1 MKITF
6 PGPHLKIFVSLT
18 VVLFISGLPQPL
30 LCQISLF
37 QHYKC
42 PSLLQ
47 TSLLYMSRIQLLRLQ
62 SLGVIFVQF
71 YSASFKITKFHVIL
85 NITGENNHTL
95 LLKLMYRKHIR
106 YQQQLI
112 IIRLVGFYFD
122 VYLDIINID
131 PIC

>member
-1 MKITF
+1 MKITILCQF
-6 PGPHLKIFVSLT
+6 DLYFLIL
-18 VVLFISGLPQPL
+18 GLPQPL
-30 LCQISLF
+30 LYQISLF

-47 TSLLYMSRIQLLRLQ
+47 TSLLYMSRIQLPRLQ

-95 LLKLMYRKHIR
+95 IIEMMYRKHIR

-122 VYLDIINID
+122 LYLDIINID
-131 PIC
+131 LIDLVS